1 VIVPHRNVLEK
12 VASHQRSGRGVRV
25 SPPCTPPASPGIVRS
40 RSPAERAPSSASIP
54 HVRLQQ
60 SASPASA
67 ATSPS
72 SIQDSLYLVSS
83 PDQGGRGEVSSSSSQ
98 LELLPSRN
106 CRLQTS
112 PAPSNLGSPCLY
124 SSSPRPPAR
133 LGGASPGG
141 LSGVSPRPP
150 TPPPPPFLTHAHA
163 SPVHKQRPSL
173 SSLPLKRQDALANS
187 FPDQHAPLHPLDCMK
202 DFHASETKS
211 SATPNRD
218 FKTHVPNSSESQQR
232 PWDCRAESPLSV
244 PCLKQRQYSPLP
256 RLEGVDWGLPKA
268 PPRPS
273 PRKSPQPY
281 PPSSTPGSPSFP
293 RSLLATLAR
302 AKQVVGRG
310 GQSPNLQNPPSDL
323 PSQQTNIDTRR
334 QPDSQ
339 QRPDSLASQSPSP
352 KVTEWRQRVERVR
365 RQSQTSPLASPL
377 SSPFASP
384 LTSPKQSHSGPRQ
397 GRAGGLGHIQ
407 GAGSPMPE
415 QLELAM
421 STTSSPRMR
430 KDKQGRA
437 RAQLARGKRP
447 TSSSRE
453 SFVFI
458 GCDGAVL
465 ARSGPDNE
473 RPVVRRVRME
483 GGSCQEVIASP
494 KDEDREMER
503 IQASHRLRQ
512 ISEQLEATKCLR
524 PDQMREVPF
533 YPCNPYNQPCKEV
546 KPRPISLVTFPSPP
560 NSPRTFHTPP
570 TSSSTAMSARKRQVA
585 SKACA
590 EESEGRVLQKVQ
602 PPKVKQAGV
611 QPSGGGAAIQPAAGL
626 PPTKTNLKLM
636 TVLSNSC
643 TVFTGQ
649 VDCDNL
655 ITPQLPVR
663 KISHDLPYQACSEQ
677 DARRDFSKRN
687 TVYKK

>member
-1 VIVPHRNVLEK
+1 MIVPHRNVLEK
-12 VASHQRSGRGVRV
+12 VASHQRSERGVRV

-40 RSPAERAPSSASIP
+40 RSPAEQAPSSASVP
-54 HVRLQQ
+54 QVRLQQ
-60 SASPASA
+60 SASPARA
-67 ATSPS
+67 ATNPS
-72 SIQDSLYLVSS
+72 SIQDSLYLVST
-83 PDQGGRGEVSSSSSQ
+83 PDQGGRGEVSNSSSQ

-106 CRLQTS
+106 CRLQSS
-112 PAPSNLGSPCLY
+112 PPPSNLGSPCLS

-150 TPPPPPFLTHAHA
+150 TPPPPPLLTAGHA
-163 SPVHKQRPSL
+163 SPVQQRPSL
-173 SSLPLKRQDALANS
+173 ASPPFKRQDALANS
-187 FPDQHAPLHPLDCMK
+187 YQNQHAPNHPLDRVK
-202 DFHASETKS
+202 DFPASETKS
-211 SATPNRD
+211 SGNRD
-218 FKTHVPNSSESQQR
+218 FKTHVPNSSESQGPR
-232 PWDCRAESPLSV
+232 DCRAESPLSV

-256 RLEGVDWGLPKA
+256 RLEGVDWGLPKP

-273 PRKSPQPY
+273 PRKSPQP
-281 PPSSTPGSPSFP
+281 PSSTPGSPSFP
-293 RSLLATLAR
+293 KSLLATLAR
-302 AKQVVGRG
+302 AKKVVGRG
-310 GQSPNLQNPPSDL
+310 GQSPNLQTPPSDVL
-323 PSQQTNIDTRR
+323 SHQTNVDTRR
-334 QPDSQ
+334 PSRSQ
-339 QRPDSLASQSPSP
+339 QRPDSLIASQSPSP
-352 KVTEWRQRVERVR
+352 KVTEWRQKVERVR

-384 LTSPKQSHSGPRQ
+384 LTSPKQSHPGPRQ
-397 GRAGGLGHIQ
+397 GQAGGLGHSQ
-407 GAGSPMPE
+407 GVGSSMPE

-430 KDKQGRA
+430 KDKQQGRA

-512 ISEQLEATKCLR
+512 ISDQLEATKCLR

-533 YPCNPYNQPCKEV
+533 YPCNPYNQPSKEV
-546 KPRPISLVTFPSPP
+546 KPRPISLATFPSPP
-560 NSPRTFHTPP
+560 NSPPTFHTPP
-570 TSSSTAMSARKRQVA
+570 SSPSTAVSARKRQVA

-590 EESEGRVLQKVQ
+590 DESEGSVLQKVQ
-602 PPKVKQAGV
+602 PPKLKQAGV
-611 QPSGGGAAIQPAAGL
+611 QPGVGGVPSGL
-626 PPTKTNLKLM
+626 PLTKTNLKLM

-655 ITPQLPVR
+655 ITPELPVR
-663 KISHDLPYQACSEQ
+663 KISHDLPYQACSEE